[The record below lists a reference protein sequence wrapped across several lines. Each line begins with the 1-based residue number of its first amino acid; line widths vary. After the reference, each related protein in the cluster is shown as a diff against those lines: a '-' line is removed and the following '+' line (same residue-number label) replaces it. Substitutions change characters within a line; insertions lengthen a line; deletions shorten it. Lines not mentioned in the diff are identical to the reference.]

1 MGAVLAILNLVP
13 LGGQEGTKL
22 IYFWLDVDMLGHFH
36 RPRILRIANAS
47 RVLFSTGAPTPLSS
61 CVNADVSAHTGKWTP
76 QSKRVGLIARKRG
89 MMSLFDEF
97 GIKVPVTVLQVR
109 LFVSL

>member
-1 MGAVLAILNLVP
+1 M
-13 LGGQEGTKL
+13 
-22 IYFWLDVDMLGHFH
+22 
-36 RPRILRIANAS
+36 
-47 RVLFSTGAPTPLSS
+47 
-61 CVNADVSAHTGKWTP
+61 NADASAYTGKWTP

-109 LFVSL
+109 LFVSF

>member
-1 MGAVLAILNLVP
+1 MNA
-13 LGGQEGTKL
+13 
-22 IYFWLDVDMLGHFH
+22 
-36 RPRILRIANAS
+36 AN
-47 RVLFSTGAPTPLSS
+47 VE
-61 CVNADVSAHTGKWTP
+61 KWTP

-109 LFVSL
+109 LFARF